1 MELINHANI
10 VKKADAVSNI
20 RIQDIFSLFIS
31 KWYWFVLS
39 LFITIGATVVYL
51 LTTPPVYTR
60 FASILI
66 KEDSKGNG
74 ISGNEGNTFS
84 DLGMF
89 KVKTNVN
96 NEMIS
101 IKSPAVIQEVVRR
114 LHLNVNYQSDGQ
126 FHRETLYGT
135 TLPVMVDFKKLA
147 DNDEVTLTL
156 RLTSSKDIAVTDITL
171 NGEDMGNGSSYA
183 GKIGKPINTSIGE
196 LTVTATDYYK
206 ENLGDIYVTR
216 AGIVNSVSAC
226 RNSLVVA
233 QNDENS
239 TIIDL
244 SYTDVNT
251 QRAEDVLNMLISVYN
266 ENWVKD
272 KNQIA
277 YSTSQF
283 IDERLEVIEKE
294 LGNVDND
301 ISSYKSKHLVPD
313 IQAASSM
320 YMAQASEASAQI
332 QQLNNQLYIARYLR
346 NIVGRSGGYQLLPAN
361 LGTSTPAIDRDVS
374 EYNDLVLQYNS
385 LLASSSAD
393 NPFVME
399 IESKL
404 KALRASIVH
413 SIDNQINAL
422 NTQLM
427 SSQSTK
433 SQSTA
438 QIASNPGQAKY
449 LLSVERQQKVK
460 ESLYLF
466 LLQKR
471 EENELSQAFTAY
483 NTRVITPPTGSLTPT
498 SPERRTLLL
507 IALLIGLAVPASILF
522 LKENMNTKVRGRK
535 DIEHMTIPF
544 IGEIPQY
551 GQSGGKWGKKKAETE
566 EHNTVLVKAKSR
578 NLINEAF
585 RVVRSNMEFMAGAE
599 DTNKVIMFTSV
610 NPGSGKTFLT
620 INMAASFAIKD
631 RHAIAIDLDM
641 RRASLSKYA
650 GSPSLGI
657 ANYLNESVMDWR
669 TIVVHDEQNSNL
681 DIIPVGTLPPNPA
694 ELLYSPRL
702 QKMLE
707 ELRQKYDVI
716 FIDCP
721 PYEVVADTS
730 IISKWADM
738 TVFVIRA
745 ELLEREMLPVIEEYY
760 TEKKFKNMSILLNG
774 TTSGIGR
781 YGYHRYGYHRYG
793 YHYGYGYGYHEE
805 DKKK

>member
-1 MELINHANI
+1 MELINQSNI
-10 VKKADAVSNI
+10 GKKAEAVSNI
-20 RIQDIFSLFIS
+20 RIQDIFSLFLS
-31 KWYWFVLS
+31 NWYWFLLS

-66 KEDSKGNG
+66 KEDSKGSG
-74 ISGNEGNTFS
+74 ISGSEGNAFS

-114 LHLNVNYQSDGQ
+114 LHLNVIYQSEGR

-135 TLPVMVDFKKLA
+135 TLPITVEFKKLA
-147 DNDEVTLTL
+147 DNDELRLKL
-156 RLTSSKDIAVTDITL
+156 RLTASKEITVSDITL
-171 NGEDMGNGSSYA
+171 NGQKIGNGAVYK
-183 GKIGKPINTSIGE
+183 GKIGKPIKTAIGE
-196 LTVTATDYYK
+196 LTVTATNYYT
-206 ENLGDIYVTR
+206 ENQSDIYVTR
-216 AGIVNSVSAC
+216 SGILNSVTMC
-226 RNSLVVA
+226 KNNLTVL

-244 SYTDVNT
+244 SYSDVNT

-301 ISSYKSKHLVPD
+301 ISSYKSRHLVPD

-332 QQLNNQLYIARYLR
+332 QELNNQLYIARYLR

-399 IESKL
+399 IETKL
-404 KALRASIVH
+404 KALRSSIVH

-422 NTQLM
+422 NTQLL
-427 SSQSTK
+427 SSQNTK
-433 SQSTA
+433 MQSTA

-483 NTRVITPPTGSLTPT
+483 NTRVITPPTGSLAPT
-498 SPERRTLLL
+498 SPERRNLLL
-507 IALLIGLAVPASILF
+507 LALLVGLALPATILF
-522 LKENMNTKVRGRK
+522 LKENLNTKVRGRK

-544 IGEIPQY
+544 IGEIPLY
-551 GQSGGKWGKKKAETE
+551 GQTGKWNKKKGETE
-566 EHNTVLVKAKSR
+566 EYNTVLVKAKSR

-585 RVVRSNMEFMAGAE
+585 RVVRSNMEFMAGGE
-599 DTNKVIMFTSV
+599 STNKVVMLTSV

-620 INMAASFAIKD
+620 INMAASFAIKE

-650 GSPSLGI
+650 GSPALGI

-669 TIVVHDEQNSNL
+669 TLVVNNEQNSYL
-681 DIIPVGTLPPNPA
+681 DIIPVGTIPPNPA

-702 QKMLE
+702 QKMIE
-707 ELRQKYDVI
+707 ELRQKYEII

-781 YGYHRYGYHRYG
+781 YGYRRYGYHRYG

-805 DKKK
+805 DKKQ

>member
-1 MELINHANI
+1 MELINQANI
-10 VKKADAVSNI
+10 GKKAEAVSNI
-20 RIQDIFSLFIS
+20 RIQDIFSLFLS
-31 KWYWFVLS
+31 NWYWFVLS
-39 LFITIGATVVYL
+39 LFITIGTTVVYL

-60 FASILI
+60 SASILI
-66 KEDSKGNG
+66 KDDSKGSG
-74 ISGNEGNTFS
+74 ISGSEGNAFS

-114 LHLNVNYQSDGQ
+114 LHLNVNYQSDGH

-135 TLPVMVDFKKLA
+135 TLPVTVDFKKLA

-156 RLTSSKDIAVTDITL
+156 LLTASKDITVKDITL
-171 NGEDMGNGSSYA
+171 NGEDMGGGSSYT
-183 GKIGKPINTSIGE
+183 GKIGKSIKTAIGE
-196 LTVTATDYYK
+196 LAITATDYYK

-216 AGIVNSVSAC
+216 TGIVNSVTAC

-244 SYTDVNT
+244 SYNDVNT

-361 LGTSTPAIDRDVS
+361 LGTNTPAIDRDVS
-374 EYNDLVLQYNS
+374 EYNELVLQYNS

-399 IESKL
+399 IEAKL
-404 KALRASIVH
+404 KALRSSIVH

-422 NTQLM
+422 NTQLL
-427 SSQSTK
+427 SSQNTK
-433 SQSTA
+433 MKSTA

-483 NTRVITPPTGSLTPT
+483 NTRVITPPTGSLAPT
-498 SPERRTLLL
+498 SPERRNLLL
-507 IALLIGLAVPASILF
+507 IALLIGLAVPATILF

-551 GQSGGKWGKKKAETE
+551 GSTSGKWKKKEQVE

-599 DTNKVIMFTSV
+599 DANKVIMFTSV
-610 NPGSGKTFLT
+610 NSGSGKTFLT
-620 INMAASFAIKD
+620 VNLAASFAIKE
-631 RHAIAIDLDM
+631 RHVIAIDLDM
-641 RRASLSKYA
+641 RRASLSQYA
-650 GSPSLGI
+650 NKPSLGV
-657 ANYLNESVMDWR
+657 ANYLNESVRDWR
-669 TIVVHDEQNSNL
+669 TIVVHDENNAYL
-681 DIIPVGTLPPNPA
+681 DILPVGTVPPNPA

-702 QKMLE
+702 QKMLD
-707 ELRQKYDVI
+707 ELRQQYDMI

-745 ELLEREMLPVIEEYY
+745 ELLEREMLPVIEDYY
-760 TEKKFKNMSILLNG
+760 TEKKFNNMSILLNG

-781 YGYHRYGYHRYG
+781 YGYHRYGYH
-793 YHYGYGYGYHEE
+793 YGYGYGYHEE
-805 DKKK
+805 DKRK

>member
-1 MELINHANI
+1 MELINQTANN
-10 VKKADAVSNI
+10 KKVDAGNTI
-20 RIQDIFSLFIS
+20 RLQDIYRLFINN
-31 KWYWFVLS
+31 WYWFVLS
-39 LFITIGATVVYL
+39 LLITVGATVAYL
-51 LTTPPVYTR
+51 LVTPSVYTR
-60 FASILI
+60 SASILI
-66 KEDSKGNG
+66 KDDGKGGG
-74 ISGNEGNTFS
+74 ISGSEGNAFA

-101 IKSPAVIQEVVRR
+101 LKSPAVIQEVVRR
-114 LHLNVNYQSDGQ
+114 LHLNVNYQSDGR

-135 TLPVMVDFKKLA
+135 SLPVTVDFKNLS
-147 DNDEVTLTL
+147 DNDAISLTL
-156 RLTSSKDIAVTDITL
+156 QLPSAQKVVVTDIRL
-171 NGEDMGNGSSYA
+171 NGQEVSGAYEA
-183 GKIGKPINTSIGE
+183 KIGKTIKTPIGQ
-196 LTVTATDYYK
+196 LTVTATNYYGK
-206 ENLGDIYVTR
+206 GQHNEIYVSR
-216 AGIVNSVSAC
+216 SGILNG
-226 RNSLVVA
+226 VA
-233 QNDENS
+233 LCTGNLTVMQNDEAS

-244 SYTDVNT
+244 SYNDVNI

-277 YSTSQF
+277 VSTSQF

-301 ISSYKSKHLVPD
+301 ISSYKSKHLLPD
-313 IQAASSM
+313 VQAASSM

-332 QQLNNQLYIARYLR
+332 QQLNNQLYTARYLR
-346 NIVGRSGGYQLLPAN
+346 NIVGRDNNGYQLLPAN
-361 LGTSTPAIDRDVS
+361 IGSSTPAIDRDVN
-374 EYNDLVLQYNS
+374 EYNDLVLQYNN
-385 LLASSSAD
+385 LASSSSTD
-393 NPFVME
+393 NPVVME
-399 IESKL
+399 KENNL
-404 KALRASIVH
+404 KALKSSILH

-483 NTRVITPPTGSLTPT
+483 NTRIITPPTGSLAPT
-498 SPERRTLLL
+498 APVRRNMLLISLLL
-507 IALLIGLAVPASILF
+507 GLAIPAIILF
-522 LKENMNTKVRGRK
+522 LKENMNTTVRGRK
-535 DIEHMTIPF
+535 DIEQMTIPF
-544 IGEIPQY
+544 VGEIPLY
-551 GQSGGKWGKKKAETE
+551 GHRGKLKNKKKEQAE
-566 EHNTVLVKAKSR
+566 EHSTILVKQKSR

-585 RVVRSNMEFMAGAE
+585 RVVRSNMEFMAGS
-599 DTNKVIMFTSV
+599 DCGQKVVMLTSV

-620 INMAASFAIKD
+620 INLAASFAIKE
-631 RHAIAIDLDM
+631 RRVIAIDLDM
-641 RRASLSKYA
+641 RRASLSQYA
-650 GSPSLGI
+650 GKPSLGV
-657 ANYLNESVMDWR
+657 ANYLNEGVRDWH
-669 TIVVHDEQNSNL
+669 TVVVRDENNAYL
-681 DIIPVGTLPPNPA
+681 DILPVGPIPPNPA

-702 QKMLE
+702 QKMIE
-707 ELRQKYDVI
+707 ELREQYDMI

-730 IISKWADM
+730 IVSKWADL
-738 TVFVIRA
+738 TIFVIRA
-745 ELLEREMLPVIEEYY
+745 GLLEREMLPVIEEYY
-760 TEKKFKNMSILLNG
+760 TEKKFHNMSILLNG
-774 TTSGIGR
+774 TTSASG
-781 YGYHRYGYHRYG
+781 RYGYHRYG

-805 DKKK
+805 DK